1 MTETP
6 DSRKNRAFF
15 WSFIIG
21 AILIFAVRDSFL
33 IIRLIGVGVF
43 ALVLKMLF
51 DTLYRYFTGSHGT
64 ESESQETDEQKTNGR
79 RTP

>member
-15 WSFIIG
+15 WTLIIG
-21 AILIFAVRDSFL
+21 AVLIFAIRDSFF

-51 DTLYRYFTGSHGT
+51 NTLYDYFTANHGADD
-64 ESESQETDEQKTNGR
+64 EPRETDDQKNDGR